1 MPPSHRAFTFLSA
14 LLIAGS
20 TSCTSHDAAP
30 TSPAQPAS
38 TAPTLPTAEASR
50 VLSIPPVTPDEISRV
65 VYTAKTHN
73 TDSVVRAEARTG
85 QLYALDAACTSATPG
100 RVITYEVVS
109 SKPNSNVP
117 VASGELP
124 CDGNVMRNS
133 TPLPATAI
141 QISLGPDLTG
151 VTSAYAVIAP
161 ST

>member
-1 MPPSHRAFTFLSA
+1 MPPSHRAFTILSA
-14 LLIAGS
+14 LLLAGS
-20 TSCTSHDAAP
+20 TSCTGHDAAP
-30 TSPAQPAS
+30 TSPARPAQS
-38 TAPTLPTAEASR
+38 ASAAPTQLTTEASR
-50 VLSIPPVTPDEISRV
+50 VLSIPPVTSNEISRV

-100 RVITYEVVS
+100 RVIKYEVLS
-109 SKPNSNVP
+109 SKPDSNVP

-141 QISLGPDLTG
+141 QTASDL
-151 VTSAYAVIAP
+151 I
-161 ST
+161 